1 MTLVEARRM
10 SDLIKTMDEAVE
22 IIETL
27 ANIDDEEGKY
37 IIIDALSTRS
47 SIDGIGVGSTWDGMP
62 MPLDLAYEM
71 FIWLRDRAQAEIS
84 ALGVKD

>member
-1 MTLVEARRM
+1 M

>member
-1 MTLVEARRM
+1 M

-22 IIETL
+22 IIGTL
-27 ANIDDEEGKY
+27 ANVDDEEGKY
-37 IIIDALSTRS
+37 IIIGAGKVTGAKIAAAT
-47 SIDGIGVGSTWDGMP
+47 IDGIGVGSTWDGMP